1 MTPRRRFHRSL
12 LRSLLGL
19 SLSTASLV
27 AATPAGAQTPAT
39 AAPVPATLTVSA
51 AASLTNVLKDLGAR
65 YEAAHPGVKLQ
76 YNFAASGVLL
86 QQISQGAPVDL
97 FISAD
102 EETMARGIEQK
113 LFDGASRRDI
123 ASNQVVLIVPAQGA
137 VPLAGL
143 NDLTGA
149 AVKRIAI
156 GKLATVPVG
165 RYTKQSLDAAKL
177 WAPLEPKFVYADSV
191 RQVLDYVARG
201 EVEAGFVYSTD
212 AAVMADK
219 VKVLQR
225 VDGHAPVRYPA
236 ALVAEGRQKAAAG
249 AFLAYLLTA
258 PAQDALGKAGFGR
271 P

>member
-1 MTPRRRFHRSL
+1 MPSARSL
-12 LRSLLGL
+12 LSSLLPAL
-19 SLSTASLV
+19 ARLTL
-27 AATPAGAQTPAT
+27 AATGLFAAWPASAQTPA
-39 AAPVPATLTVSA
+39 APAVTTLTVSA

-65 YEAAHPGVKLQ
+65 YEAAHPGVALQ

-113 LFDGASRRDI
+113 LFDGSTRRDI

-137 VPLAGL
+137 LPLAGL
-143 NDLTGA
+143 NDLAGA
-149 AVKRIAI
+149 AVRRIAV

-165 RYTKQSLDAAKL
+165 RYTQQALDAAKL
-177 WAPLEPKFVYADSV
+177 WAALEPKFVYADSV

-201 EVEAGFVYSTD
+201 EAEAGFVYSTD
-212 AAVMADK
+212 AAIMAAK

-236 ALVAEGRQKAAAG
+236 ALVSQGRQKAAAS
-249 AFLAYLLTA
+249 AYLSYLLSA
-258 PAQDALGKAGFGR
+258 SAQDALGKAGFGR